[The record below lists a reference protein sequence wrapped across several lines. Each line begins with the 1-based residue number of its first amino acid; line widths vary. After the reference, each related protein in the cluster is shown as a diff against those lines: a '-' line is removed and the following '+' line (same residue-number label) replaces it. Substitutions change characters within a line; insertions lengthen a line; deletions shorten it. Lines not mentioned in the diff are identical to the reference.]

1 MTSTTRMLGAIVIAV
16 GLAACGPPGF
26 ASVTREADQPEPTLF
41 RDVTVFDGVDVHH
54 HQDVLIEGGTIT
66 AVEETG
72 KVDAAR
78 GGVVVDGT
86 GRTLLPGLID
96 SHAHLMSAGE
106 KRGSPPDEAAIA
118 RAFLYAG
125 VTTLLVTASPV
136 DLAPLRDASRAGAA
150 VLPHLYTAGNGLTA
164 PGGHPT
170 SLLRAMLPWP
180 IRWFAIRD
188 LPTAANAAEARA
200 RVDEVIEARAPDFF
214 KIIYDDLPPGSP
226 HLSLAALQAAVAA
239 AEDRGVRAIVHAT
252 TPADAQ
258 AALDAGAS
266 LLVHAPQRGLLTPEQ
281 AARIVAADVPIV
293 TTARLV
299 SASHDIATEGPIP
312 LEQSMYPAELLD
324 QWIEDPR
331 WDLAGFSEEFDRRY
345 AEFAGDA
352 AANIR
357 TLLAAGA
364 RFFVGTDSGVHGV
377 FPGASL
383 HRELRLLVRLGMG
396 PIDALRAATSAPA
409 AFLDPDTR
417 FGQIAVGHRADL
429 LLVRGNP
436 TEDVAAL
443 AEIDGVWLTGAR
455 LARHAHD
462 GE

>member
-1 MTSTTRMLGAIVIAV
+1 MRN
-16 GLAACGPPGF
+16 
-26 ASVTREADQPEPTLF
+26 Q
-41 RDVTVFDGVDVHH
+41 
-54 HQDVLIEGGTIT
+54 
-66 AVEETG
+66 
-72 KVDAAR
+72 
-78 GGVVVDGT
+78 
-86 GRTLLPGLID
+86 
-96 SHAHLMSAGE
+96 
-106 KRGSPPDEAAIA
+106 
-118 RAFLYAG
+118 
-125 VTTLLVTASPV
+125 
-136 DLAPLRDASRAGAA
+136 
-150 VLPHLYTAGNGLTA
+150 
-164 PGGHPT
+164 
-170 SLLRAMLPWP
+170 
-180 IRWFAIRD
+180 
-188 LPTAANAAEARA
+188 
-200 RVDEVIEARAPDFF
+200 
-214 KIIYDDLPPGSP
+214 IIYDDLPPGSP
-226 HLSLAALQAAVAA
+226 HLSLAALEAAVAA
-239 AEDRGVRAIVHAT
+239 TKVRGVRAIVHAT

-266 LLVHAPQRGLLTPEQ
+266 LLVHAPQRGRLTPKQ

-312 LEQSMYPAELLD
+312 LERSMYPAELLD

-345 AEFAGDA
+345 AEIAGDA

-383 HRELRLLVRLGMG
+383 HRELRRLVRLGMG
-396 PIDALRAATSAPA
+396 PINALRAATSAPA
-409 AFLDPDTR
+409 AFLDPDAR
-417 FGQIAVGHRADL
+417 FGQIAVGQRADL